1 MLYRKG
7 FAFLSYYK
15 AYFMAL
21 DGGYNDDDDDDDS
34 GVWGAVGGGGGGF
47 ILIVFIT
54 FQLPFSCDSSH

>member
-21 DGGYNDDDDDDDS
+21 DGGCNDDDDDS
-34 GVWGAVGGGGGGF
+34 GVRGAAGGGGGGF